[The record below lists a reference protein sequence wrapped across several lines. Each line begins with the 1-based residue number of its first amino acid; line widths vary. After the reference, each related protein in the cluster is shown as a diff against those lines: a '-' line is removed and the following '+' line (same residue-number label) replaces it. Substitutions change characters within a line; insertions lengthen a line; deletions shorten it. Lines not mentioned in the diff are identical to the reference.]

1 MRVSDV
7 CPDGMQIFAVEDQG
21 LGSKTRPAKRPIF
34 VAIEKSFVVGYSP
47 SSLVLVSRTL
57 GVVLGGH
64 LVELSG
70 SLLQKSLAA
79 QIRICEVWESREAG
93 AIG

>member
-1 MRVSDV
+1 MSF
-7 CPDGMQIFAVEDQG
+7 DGMQEFSQSKDQG
-21 LGSKTRPAKRPIF
+21 PGVGTRRPAKRQF
-34 VAIEKSFVVGYSP
+34 FSVAVEKSFVVEYP
-47 SSLVLVSRTL
+47 PWSLVLVSRTL